1 MTKISKRLLAL
12 VLTAAMLLSC
22 ISTTVFAAEESPNEP
37 LHDHSEQS
45 DLDDLAFVNG
55 TACYV
60 QYDLNNDGVLSGKDA
75 VELLG
80 RATLSDIY
88 PEGLTDEYDF
98 DKDGNFDADDALAL
112 LKIALWHPEDYIGNI
127 HAFSGSPVWSW
138 NDNGETVAEFRCA
151 CGEKTAKLNATLQEP
166 VVKDATCTEAGFVET
181 TASVEFLGE
190 TYTDTKTVMSS
201 ATGHTYTTEASC
213 TESAECSKC
222 GYELPAAGH
231 NYEKTAE
238 QSASCTTEATET
250 YTCKDCGDEYTVK
263 TGDMVHTY
271 VYDHEELKEGE
282 TCVYVRKLKCTSCG
296 AEIDGEEAY
305 HHKYKAS
312 ITEEATCSK
321 TGVKTYTCT
330 ECGDAYTEVIPVSAE
345 GHDWKET
352 DTQNGVVNYKCN
364 NCDATKSVVV
374 ADNNKV
380 DVTALENGGEVQLD
394 NNVSVTLDQKTTE
407 QLNGQLTLNV
417 SEVEDKN
424 SVQMAKEYKDGST
437 IYSLTMSDE
446 KGSVTEFK
454 GKVTVRLPY
463 TLQEGDD
470 VDCIKVLY
478 VNDAGEVKEIEGHY
492 SNGYVIFTTNH
503 FSYYT
508 VTRLTPAQRC
518 ALYGHNDKVTVVDAT
533 CENGGYTVKYCAR
546 CTRVEKTDE
555 TAALGH
561 DYTVTEAE
569 ATCTKAG
576 SITKKCRR
584 CDSALIE
591 NYPAIGHN
599 WETETVEATCT
610 KPGSETKTC
619 SVCHEKQTK
628 VLPQLEHKIT
638 DTVVPPTCTDNGYTL
653 HKCAD
658 CAYSATDSAVAAKG
672 HTYKAEWVWDESNY
686 SARVTLTCDGCGD
699 TVTADAAVAEVVDLA
714 TCTEGG
720 TEAFEASYSHAGK
733 VYTDSIN
740 IKLDPLGHDFG
751 DWEDNGENHIHICG
765 RCEAEETEDHIW
777 DEGKITK
784 EPTCGTEGNI
794 RKNCRVCSVKKD
806 FAIPATG
813 EHNFEDGICTECGYN
828 ENDCNH
834 YSEDCEFTE
843 IETVDLSK
851 HGFCG
856 GILHIEIC
864 PCGKV
869 HRDRYEYTD
878 TCCEWNW
885 DSDSYTEKEDG
896 SGFIVENTFT
906 CGECGAVRVATYDT
920 TYISADSCDAIE
932 VYTQTYRSATEEE
945 FSISEQNYYEDY
957 HRTERKFKLLGSS
970 CGEGVLE
977 QGICKH
983 CGKVLYEE
991 TYYEHNTD
999 ANVERIIL
1007 PDSTCGG
1014 EYYIYSCACGQV
1026 MECENCECCNW
1037 NEIESDEE
1045 AEIFTYKCDEC
1056 NTVMVVEYGEE
1067 ECDDCHGSRKFY
1079 VTMFN
1084 PSGEKIFDR
1093 TFEIRGL
1100 NHNFETVIALNGESC
1115 EDGYTVTKTCSK
1127 CGTVES
1133 FESNAHNTSILD
1145 GEIIDLSEHGF
1156 CGGIL
1161 HIRTCPCGEV
1171 HGDYYEYTEDVCHWE
1186 WNAESYTEKEDGSG
1200 YIQTTERVCYECG
1213 AENIEVRDVTYYSAE
1228 DCDCH
1233 KVVTN
1238 TYRNVD
1244 GEEFIIKNES
1254 DDYNHNIEQEYTLLG
1269 ESCEDGVTYKEI
1281 CRHCGFVVNEY
1292 TFYEHNIINTETID
1306 LAEHGFCGGIL
1317 HIRTC
1322 ACGLVREDNFEP
1334 SEGGCSF
1341 SWNSNQDVYTEKED
1355 GSGYILTRTMH
1366 CHNCDAER
1374 IETRDVTYYSADSC
1388 EAYVVE
1394 TNIYRNADG
1403 EEFTTRRDMNL
1414 GEYHDTE
1421 TNYTLLGESCQDGVL
1436 CQETCR
1442 RCNRIFYENTYYEHR
1457 TFAKETVELPN
1468 STCGGRLGIQAC
1480 LCGQESYYYE
1490 DTNCRWEYYG
1500 YDDITNES
1508 KRICHECNAVKTEK
1522 YEYTEIDEC
1531 HESAKRSITISNASG
1546 EVILDHTFEYV
1557 NTNHT
1562 YVYSAEL
1569 HGDTCE
1575 DGYEVYATCKYC
1587 DYEDRYTSHGHYG
1600 IRIEQDTVDLSEHGF
1615 CGGIIHIRT
1624 CPCGLVRDEEYTDGK
1639 CMWSGDS
1646 QEDITTEK
1654 SDGSGYIRT
1663 RTMHCDNCD
1672 AERTETQDVTYKN
1685 DYNCE
1690 VTVVE
1695 TNIYRNADGEEFTTS
1710 RSFDGGGWHINERT
1724 YEMLGASCEDGVIY
1738 KDICSHCGQITLEET
1753 YYNHRS
1759 EYNEKI
1765 ELADTTCG
1773 GYYGIN
1779 SCVCGEEAGYY
1790 SNTRCNWQSTG
1801 YDSDTDTRSY
1811 TCSECGATKTERDI
1825 PSETQDP
1832 CYYFM
1837 QRHITILDS
1846 DGTTVLDRVFDDKGT
1861 NHDYCVVSANAEGG
1875 NCENG
1880 FTVELQCDKCG
1891 KTLTKTGNSHQT
1903 FVTKIDLSLKGACE
1917 GTYLKV
1923 HACACG
1929 SEESANVYMNGCYTQ
1944 YNNSEIQTND
1954 DGTVSWSNTTVC
1966 RDCGLRREYTYVGE
1980 REDGS
1985 CEIIGNVNRVIT
1997 LNDAVI
2003 YEDTHDFSE
2012 KKHESIHYIYEEGL
2026 SCTDGIEYQEVCGR
2040 CNEVVSTGRV
2050 SDHSM
2055 MRVVEEIDLGEC
2067 GAACGGKL
2075 TVKSCLCGERQYAR
2089 LENGDYCDFDRQYC
2103 EPWVD
2108 DAIESHDR
2116 YNAEYDHNEYIGSDA
2131 YDMLC
2136 AVSDPQPCGFRI
2148 RVADYWRAVP
2158 DNPCLLQNVQIW
2170 RIGYDIETDTWQ
2182 REITVLG
2189 RIVSEHDFTLTED
2202 NTVNDL
2208 GQEVNVTTRT
2218 CKNCDTTVTHETIRQ
2233 NVDGS
2238 SLIIKET
2245 HFFNNGLDND
2255 DLDKAY
2261 TKTSERVVHGTHTH
2275 ETLDREDTTY
2285 KNGKEYW
2292 AEYRYT
2298 YNFDECTQNREYS
2311 NSNGYYRTYTEEYH
2325 CLEYPHTTIKESSCS
2340 QFGESL
2346 YSECLNCGKQNKEQ
2360 ILPTQHN
2367 WRFDSDRGIYYCNYC
2382 DLESVTGANGSI
2394 VMEDLTASHGND
2406 TDFVIGYWNRND
2418 IPVSY
2423 YVSVVLNELGED
2435 AENDR
2440 VLNDIAFTKL
2450 NREEDGITAISFAK
2464 EDTLNKAKEL
2474 VESLNYSGSYDIRF
2488 TFVPQYD
2495 DTTLDYAITLTG
2507 VTE

>member
-1 MTKISKRLLAL
+1 M
-12 VLTAAMLLSC
+12 
-22 ISTTVFAAEESPNEP
+22 
-37 LHDHSEQS
+37 
-45 DLDDLAFVNG
+45 
-55 TACYV
+55 
-60 QYDLNNDGVLSGKDA
+60 
-75 VELLG
+75 
-80 RATLSDIY
+80 
-88 PEGLTDEYDF
+88 
-98 DKDGNFDADDALAL
+98 
-112 LKIALWHPEDYIGNI
+112 
-127 HAFSGSPVWSW
+127 
-138 NDNGETVAEFRCA
+138 
-151 CGEKTAKLNATLQEP
+151 
-166 VVKDATCTEAGFVET
+166 
-181 TASVEFLGE
+181 
-190 TYTDTKTVMSS
+190 
-201 ATGHTYTTEASC
+201 
-213 TESAECSKC
+213 
-222 GYELPAAGH
+222 
-231 NYEKTAE
+231 
-238 QSASCTTEATET
+238 
-250 YTCKDCGDEYTVK
+250 
-263 TGDMVHTY
+263 
-271 VYDHEELKEGE
+271 
-282 TCVYVRKLKCTSCG
+282 
-296 AEIDGEEAY
+296 
-305 HHKYKAS
+305 
-312 ITEEATCSK
+312 
-321 TGVKTYTCT
+321 
-330 ECGDAYTEVIPVSAE
+330 
-345 GHDWKET
+345 
-352 DTQNGVVNYKCN
+352 
-364 NCDATKSVVV
+364 
-374 ADNNKV
+374 
-380 DVTALENGGEVQLD
+380 
-394 NNVSVTLDQKTTE
+394 
-407 QLNGQLTLNV
+407 
-417 SEVEDKN
+417 
-424 SVQMAKEYKDGST
+424 
-437 IYSLTMSDE
+437 
-446 KGSVTEFK
+446 
-454 GKVTVRLPY
+454 
-463 TLQEGDD
+463 
-470 VDCIKVLY
+470 
-478 VNDAGEVKEIEGHY
+478 
-492 SNGYVIFTTNH
+492 
-503 FSYYT
+503 
-508 VTRLTPAQRC
+508 
-518 ALYGHNDKVTVVDAT
+518 
-533 CENGGYTVKYCAR
+533 
-546 CTRVEKTDE
+546 
-555 TAALGH
+555 
-561 DYTVTEAE
+561 
-569 ATCTKAG
+569 
-576 SITKKCRR
+576 
-584 CDSALIE
+584 
-591 NYPAIGHN
+591 
-599 WETETVEATCT
+599 
-610 KPGSETKTC
+610 
-619 SVCHEKQTK
+619 
-628 VLPQLEHKIT
+628 
-638 DTVVPPTCTDNGYTL
+638 
-653 HKCAD
+653 
-658 CAYSATDSAVAAKG
+658 
-672 HTYKAEWVWDESNY
+672 
-686 SARVTLTCDGCGD
+686 
-699 TVTADAAVAEVVDLA
+699 
-714 TCTEGG
+714 
-720 TEAFEASYSHAGK
+720 
-733 VYTDSIN
+733 
-740 IKLDPLGHDFG
+740 
-751 DWEDNGENHIHICG
+751 
-765 RCEAEETEDHIW
+765 
-777 DEGKITK
+777 
-784 EPTCGTEGNI
+784 
-794 RKNCRVCSVKKD
+794 
-806 FAIPATG
+806 
-813 EHNFEDGICTECGYN
+813 
-828 ENDCNH
+828 
-834 YSEDCEFTE
+834 
-843 IETVDLSK
+843 
-851 HGFCG
+851 
-856 GILHIEIC
+856 HIEIC

-878 TCCEWNW
+878 TCCESNW

-1067 ECDDCHGSRKFY
+1067 ECDDCYGSRKFY

-1127 CGTVES
+1127 CETVES

-1200 YIQTTERVCYECG
+1200 YILTTKKVCYSCG
-1213 AENIEVRDVTYYSAE
+1213 AVSTEVRDITYNSAE

-1233 KVVTN
+1233 TVVTT
-1238 TYRNVD
+1238 TYRNAD

-1254 DDYNHNIEQEYTLLG
+1254 NGYYHNVEQEYTLLG
-1269 ESCEDGVTYKEI
+1269 DDCEDGVLFREI
-1281 CRHCGFVVNEY
+1281 CRHCGKVLSENRLEDHSTVY
-1292 TFYEHNIINTETID
+1292 TETIELPD
-1306 LAEHGFCGGIL
+1306 TTCGGYYQVYTCACGKVSNFSNYSNCYWISNGYDEENNCNTYTCGECGAVKTEKREFTTIDECHELAKRSIKISDASGEVVFEHTAVEIWQTHSYISRVELRGQTCEEGYTVYRTCEFCDYEDSHYSSGHYGSMVETETINLAEHGFCGGIL

-1322 ACGLVREDNFEP
+1322 ACGLVRDDNFEH
-1334 SEGGCSF
+1334 SEGSCSF

-1355 GSGYILTRTMH
+1355 GSGYILTRNMH

-1374 IETRDVTYYSADSC
+1374 VETRDVTYYSADSC
-1388 EAYVVE
+1388 EAYVIE
-1394 TNIYRNADG
+1394 TNVYRNADG
-1403 EEFTTRRDMNL
+1403 DQFIIKNEFDDYNHNV
-1414 GEYHDTE
+1414 EQE
-1421 TNYTLLGESCQDGVL
+1421 YTLLGDDCEDGVL
-1436 CQETCR
+1436 FREICR
-1442 RCNRIFYENTYYEHR
+1442 HCNRTVNEYTYYEHR
-1457 TFAKETVELPN
+1457 TFGKETVVLPD
-1468 STCGGRLGIQAC
+1468 STCGGQIGIRAC

-1508 KRICHECNAVKTEK
+1508 KRICRECNTVKTER
-1522 YEYTEIDEC
+1522 YEHTELDKC
-1531 HESAKRSITISNASG
+1531 HESAKRSIKISDASG

-1575 DGYEVYATCKYC
+1575 DGYTVYRTCELC
-1587 DYEDRYTSHGHYG
+1587 GYEDSYVSYGHYD
-1600 IRIEQDTVDLSEHGF
+1600 IMIEQDTVDLSEHGF

-1811 TCSECGATKTERDI
+1811 TCSKCGATKTERDI

-1832 CYYFM
+1832 CYYFV

-1861 NHDYCVVSANAEGG
+1861 NHDYCVVSANAAGG

-1954 DGTVSWSNTTVC
+1954 DGTVSWSETTVC
-1966 RDCGLRREYTYVGE
+1966 RDCGLRTEYTYVGE

-2170 RIGYDIETDTWQ
+2170 RIGYDNKTDTCQ

-2189 RIVSEHDFTLTED
+2189 RIVSEHDFTLTEE
-2202 NTVNDL
+2202 NTVNDS
-2208 GQEVNVTTRT
+2208 GQDVNVTTRT

-2238 SLIIKET
+2238 SFIIKET
-2245 HFFNNGLDND
+2245 HTFINGLDND

-2275 ETLDREDTTY
+2275 IISEYMQVNY
-2285 KNGKEYW
+2285 KNGGEYW
-2292 AEYRYT
+2292 SENSYT
-2298 YNFDECTQNREYS
+2298 YNFDECTRNYEKT
-2311 NSNGYYRTYTEEYH
+2311 NSNGYHSAGSEEYH
-2325 CLEYPHTTIKESSCS
+2325 CLEYPYTTIKEPTCS

-2367 WRFDSDRGIYYCNYC
+2367 WRFDFDRGIYYCNYC
-2382 DLESVTGANGSI
+2382 GLESATGANGSI
-2394 VMEDLTASHGND
+2394 VMEDLTASYGNE

-2418 IPVSY
+2418 IPVNY
-2423 YVSVVLNELGED
+2423 YVSVVLNEMGED

-2440 VLNDIAFTKL
+2440 VLQDIAFTEL
-2450 NREEDGITAISFAK
+2450 NREENGITAISFNK